1 MKTTAKRFCK
11 TLLPLFLAVT
21 MVAGLLV
28 GCAKMDY
35 TNGGGVNGNYFAP
48 AEEAGAELY
57 SKADMDK
64 DNAEEPSDAFVEN
77 PFIDT
82 ARQNVSTFSADVDT
96 ASYALFRKAVT
107 GWVRQKAN
115 KQTILSAL
123 EKNAT
128 FFRTEEFL
136 NYFRYEANA
145 PKDGELFGT
154 TAGILPCPW
163 NPKNQL
169 LRLTLQAP
177 ATTPTGGNNLV
188 FLIDVSGSMSTE
200 DKLPLLK
207 TAFTYLVNQLTERDV
222 VSIVT
227 YSGKEEVVLQG
238 CAGNERQKIL
248 DAVNGLTAR
257 GATNGEAGMK
267 KAYELSAV
275 HCISMRWN

>member
-57 SKADMDK
+57 SKADLDK

-154 TAGILPCPW
+154 TVGILPCPW

-227 YSGKEEVVLQG
+227 Y
-238 CAGNERQKIL
+238 
-248 DAVNGLTAR
+248 
-257 GATNGEAGMK
+257 
-267 KAYELSAV
+267 
-275 HCISMRWN
+275 